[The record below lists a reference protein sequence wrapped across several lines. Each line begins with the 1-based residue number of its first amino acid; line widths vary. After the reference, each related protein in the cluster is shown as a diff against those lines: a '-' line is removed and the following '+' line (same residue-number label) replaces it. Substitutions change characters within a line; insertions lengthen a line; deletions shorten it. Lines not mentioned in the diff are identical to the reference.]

1 MQAIAVRSSSRR
13 AAGAG
18 EPGRVDPGL
27 IIRLLRQW
35 PFILSLAI
43 DLFGFVCQLIALRRL
58 PLFEVQVIIA
68 ANLAVVAVLASW
80 VMHVVLSAREWLAV
94 FAVVTGVGLL
104 GLSSGGEGAAA
115 VSGNF
120 DIGLIVVLAAV
131 ALAGLAAARLPGR
144 ARTPV
149 LGAIAGLGYGVLA
162 ICARILPGF
171 GPHELIR
178 SPATYILAAAG
189 VVSFMLYASALE
201 SGSVTVA
208 TAAVILFETIPPAII
223 GVLLLGD
230 KTRHGMADLAAAG
243 FVLALVSAVALARFG
258 EAGSREARPRSAPE
272 PRMPSRY
279 RPQPRY
285 PQAHEAMRQAEPWH
299 EAERRHRAEPRWQ
312 AEPQWQAEPEW
323 QAERQQQAE
332 PWHRAGAQQWVDPEY
347 EALYTPWRP
356 SWADQPERPT
366 RRNNG

>member
-1 MQAIAVRSSSRR
+1 
-13 AAGAG
+13 
-18 EPGRVDPGL
+18 
-27 IIRLLRQW
+27 
-35 PFILSLAI
+35 
-43 DLFGFVCQLIALRRL
+43 
-58 PLFEVQVIIA
+58 
-68 ANLAVVAVLASW
+68 
-80 VMHVVLSAREWLAV
+80 
-94 FAVVTGVGLL
+94 
-104 GLSSGGEGAAA
+104 
-115 VSGNF
+115 
-120 DIGLIVVLAAV
+120 
-131 ALAGLAAARLPGR
+131 
-144 ARTPV
+144 
-149 LGAIAGLGYGVLA
+149 
-162 ICARILPGF
+162 
-171 GPHELIR
+171 
-178 SPATYILAAAG
+178 
-189 VVSFMLYASALE
+189 
-201 SGSVTVA
+201 
-208 TAAVILFETIPPAII
+208 
-223 GVLLLGD
+223 
-230 KTRHGMADLAAAG
+230 MADFAAAG

-272 PRMPSRY
+272 PKIPTRY